1 MRKSE
6 DPCPAF
12 PIPAGLNGRY
22 IFRRRVH
29 YRNLISR
36 PLARA
41 LGTADPTVT
50 CARAMILS
58 ARFTVVKANVDAMLE
73 QGRALTGP
81 EIAVLF

>member
-1 MRKSE
+1 MSR
-6 DPCPAF
+6 
-12 PIPAGLNGRY
+12 IPNTCRLNGCY

-36 PLARA
+36 PLAQA
-41 LGTADPTVT
+41 LGTADPTV
-50 CARAMILS
+50 AYGRAMILS